1 MIVPSA
7 SADVCFERCFPL
19 ARASLKEHPKWVWG
33 QTQQWR
39 IIFLGMGIAA
49 AIETAAAAATAA
61 APPPH
66 RRTAG
71 GPRVGAFFC
80 AMWRSLFG
88 QRLLVFLDSCAHF

>member
-1 MIVPSA
+1 M
-7 SADVCFERCFPL
+7 
-19 ARASLKEHPKWVWG
+19 
-33 QTQQWR
+33 
-39 IIFLGMGIAA
+39 GMGIAA

-71 GPRVGAFFC
+71 GLVWGPFFA

-88 QRLLVFLDSCAHF
+88 RHSLVFGSLVLVGALAVC